1 MNRIAAPSGLK
12 QRLLLWWKCATAAEL
27 KQLLGQLVGN
37 KQNKQVFRGVR
48 TSGRSARVREAV
60 LSAVLHEL
68 NVNGYA
74 GLSVE
79 AVASRAGVNKT
90 TVYRRWP
97 TLDDL
102 LVDALTT
109 WSHDAI
115 PAYPLMKRSNSLT
128 ADSPGTDSIETDLL
142 TLGRTIAD
150 QLNDGL
156 GRQIAAAVLTAG
168 LRSPHL
174 RDATRRYFDHQA
186 ARATPLVTRAI
197 DRGELPANTDTNALL
212 TTFRAPLFYRMVT
225 TGDPIDDA
233 LIAQT
238 TRITLAAARAGWLS
252 M

>member
-1 MNRIAAPSGLK
+1 MENR
-12 QRLLLWWKCATAAEL
+12 
-27 KQLLGQLVGN
+27 
-37 KQNKQVFRGVR
+37 QVFQGVR
-48 TSGRSARVREAV
+48 TGGRSARVREAV

-68 NVNGYA
+68 TDNGYA
-74 GLSVE
+74 ALSVE

-102 LVDALTT
+102 LVDALMT

-115 PAYPLMKRSNSLT
+115 PGPDT
-128 ADSPGTDSIETDLL
+128 GSIKTDLL
-142 TLGRTIAD
+142 ALGRTLAD
-150 QLNDGL
+150 QLNGGV
-156 GRQIAAAVLTAG
+156 GRQIAAVVLTAG
-168 LRSPHL
+168 LRSTQL
-174 RDATRRYFDHQA
+174 RDATRRYFDQQA
-186 ARATPLVTRAI
+186 VRATRLVTRAI

-225 TGDPIDDA
+225 TGDPIDEG

-238 TRITLAAARAGWLS
+238 TRVTLAAAHAGLLS